1 MFCKKSVLGNFAK
14 LTGKRLCQRLFL
26 IKLQTFFYRTP
37 PVTAFEN
44 DNVQEEGK
52 VLGIL
57 WNKKYEFKELWLL
70 RYVWFRGND
79 GLRHVSLVSAQS
91 RVASTKSQSIP
102 TIELQTA

>member
-1 MFCKKSVLGNFAK
+1 M
-14 LTGKRLCQRLFL
+14 
-26 IKLQTFFYRTP
+26 
-37 PVTAFEN
+37 TAFEN

-79 GLRHVSLVSAQS
+79 GLYHVSLV
-91 RVASTKSQSIP
+91 
-102 TIELQTA
+102 